1 MSPGT
6 LFTTGARKHGGALS
20 LPRHLADRNEARV
33 SKMKNEIKMLG
44 RAATA
49 GESGAA
55 SAPPCLRGESAR
67 GMNRWRVYAAVVVL
81 CTASA
86 LPAQPAATAPAD
98 DGTRP
103 EKVQTAR
110 KSLLEWY
117 LAGGLFMHPIAV
129 CSFLALAIT
138 IERLVSLRAG
148 RVAPAGFMPG
158 LKSRMRNLHADAP
171 AGLAYCREHDS
182 PVARA
187 VAAGIRKSARGPEA
201 VEKAIEDA
209 GALEAVRL
217 RTNMRF
223 LSALANVATLLGLIG
238 TIQGMIM
245 AFQVAE
251 VTGTGKFGPLAA
263 GIYTALI
270 TTFAGLLVA
279 IPVTIVYFYFA
290 GKIDRLVARMNE
302 AINEFADTYLA
313 APAVV
318 PAPDRSNGMGRE
330 REPLTAVAG

>member
-1 MSPGT
+1 MPNRPVLTRSRT
-6 LFTTGARKHGGALS
+6 LLCVA
-20 LPRHLADRNEARV
+20 
-33 SKMKNEIKMLG
+33 
-44 RAATA
+44 
-49 GESGAA
+49 
-55 SAPPCLRGESAR
+55 
-67 GMNRWRVYAAVVVL
+67 AAV
-81 CTASA
+81 A
-86 LPAQPAATAPAD
+86 LLWAAPLLAQPATAPAPD
-98 DGTRP
+98 DAARP

-148 RVAPAGFMPG
+148 RVAPSGFMPG
-158 LKSRMRNLHADAP
+158 LKSRMRDLHADGP
-171 AGLAYCREHDS
+171 AGLAYCREYDS

-209 GALEAVRL
+209 GALEAAKL

-251 VTGTGKFGPLAA
+251 VTGTGKFGPLAE

-290 GKIDRLVARMNE
+290 GKIDRLVGRMNE
-302 AINEFADTYLA
+302 AINDFADTYLSA
-313 APAVV
+313 APV
-318 PAPDRSNGMGRE
+318 PPPLPAADRPNGFGRDRD
-330 REPLTAVAG
+330 REPLPATVG